1 MRFRQLQ
8 LGTDSRVAELSSQAK
23 LHSFEAERA
32 HLLKEETAKALA
44 QCQVECEK
52 QQKKLELLTQEFY
65 RLQSSSE
72 KRVAEL
78 QAQNAEQASR
88 LETYEKLE
96 QELDQVTMQAAEI
109 ENEEEAERV
118 LFSYGYG
125 ANVPTTA
132 KRRLKQSVHLA
143 RRVLQLERQNTS
155 LRRELD
161 RLQSQTGQMSQELSA
176 ANQLLQQTQQPYSF
190 LIETVRERDAQ
201 VSALKD
207 RVSSVEEEVSSLR
220 KERNALQQV
229 KNDMAADL
237 ERLLSNRE
245 VDTVVMIMLAFKY
258 ILLCFR
264 CSPSYYTL
272 KHR

>member
-1 MRFRQLQ
+1 
-8 LGTDSRVAELSSQAK
+8 
-23 LHSFEAERA
+23 
-32 HLLKEETAKALA
+32 
-44 QCQVECEK
+44 
-52 QQKKLELLTQEFY
+52 LLTQEFY

-78 QAQNAEQASR
+78 QAHNAEQASR

-161 RLQSQTGQMSQELSA
+161 RLQSQMGQMSQEVL
-176 ANQLLQQTQQPYSF
+176 TQ
-190 LIETVRERDAQ
+190 RDALHPG
-201 VSALKD
+201 VCLPGSHLYWEKSN
-207 RVSSVEEEVSSLR
+207 VLLMFLLNEV
-220 KERNALQQV
+220 
-229 KNDMAADL
+229 
-237 ERLLSNRE
+237 
-245 VDTVVMIMLAFKY
+245 KY
-258 ILLCFR
+258 IHANTLVFPTPKLSHSNGDWLLHSFYQSQLD
-264 CSPSYYTL
+264 CSYMHSFDITLDNITHLRTSQREPSKPL
-272 KHR
+272 FFDF